1 MHFSPSKP
9 TDSYFL
15 GGGFF
20 ADKNMFSCIFYY
32 ATLNSESDSTTN
44 SIYWVIKNKALYT

>member
-1 MHFSPSKP
+1 MQFLPSKP

-15 GGGFF
+15 GGGF

-44 SIYWVIKNKALYT
+44 SILGYKK